1 MFDMFVFV
9 FFSDGGVVHDMF
21 VLDDIFDQIQLFPV
35 HVVVDL
41 VEIVVDFVNHHFHFL
56 IIYTYAH
63 KITGKMPIN
72 KY

>member
-1 MFDMFVFV
+1 
-9 FFSDGGVVHDMF
+9 
-21 VLDDIFDQIQLFPV
+21 
-35 HVVVDL
+35 VDL